1 MSKAYVFNR
10 YGGPESQELIDR
22 QVPEP
27 GPDELGVEVHA
38 AGVNPADWKL
48 RSGRLGQ
55 NQQLPVAMG
64 QEVAGIVTAIGV
76 GVKNFAVGDKILG
89 LVAPSHGGYAERT
102 IVRATDAV
110 PKPEE
115 TSFANAATIAVA
127 GAAAYDGTHQI
138 ELQAGQTV
146 LILGVGGGAGLM
158 AAQIG
163 RVHEFT
169 VIGTAKESERD
180 IVESTGAVL
189 MPYGDALSAR
199 IREIAPGGVD
209 LILDFAGGDALREVA
224 ELATEPR
231 RIISA
236 ADPATAT
243 EMGGSALNRT
253 AEALKKITEVIK
265 YGLVDPH
272 VSARYPLERAGEA
285 IASVESGRAT
295 GKVIVEMVSA

>member
-115 TSFANAATIAVA
+115 ISFANAATIAVA

-169 VIGTAKESERD
+169 VIGPRKS
-180 IVESTGAVL
+180 
-189 MPYGDALSAR
+189 PSATSSNP
-199 IREIAPGGVD
+199 REPC
-209 LILDFAGGDALREVA
+209 
-224 ELATEPR
+224 
-231 RIISA
+231 
-236 ADPATAT
+236 
-243 EMGGSALNRT
+243 
-253 AEALKKITEVIK
+253 
-265 YGLVDPH
+265 
-272 VSARYPLERAGEA
+272 
-285 IASVESGRAT
+285 
-295 GKVIVEMVSA
+295 